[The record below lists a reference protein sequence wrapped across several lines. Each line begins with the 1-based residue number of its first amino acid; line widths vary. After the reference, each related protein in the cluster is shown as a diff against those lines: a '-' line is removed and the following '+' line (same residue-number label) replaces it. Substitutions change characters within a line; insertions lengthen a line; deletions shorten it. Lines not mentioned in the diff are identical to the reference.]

1 MAWTE
6 ALGDDYMKRREFITI
21 LGGAAASPLVW
32 PLAVRAQQAAMPVIG
47 ILHSA
52 LPEPNSH
59 FLEAF
64 RQGLSESGFIEGKN
78 VAFEYRWAENQYDRL
93 PALVADLVGRR
104 VAVIF
109 ADGGTVTALAAKAA
123 TTTIPIVFRIS
134 ADPVKAGL
142 VASFNR
148 PGGNVTGVTVMT
160 NLVIAKR
167 FDLLRDLLPAVRLI
181 GVLLNSNSP
190 ITDTRSIDL
199 QTAASSLG
207 RQVQILTASNE
218 SDLEAVFATLV
229 QQRIGALV
237 VPMDSFFMNQ
247 RDRLAALAARYAV
260 PAIYDQ
266 REFVQAGG
274 LLSYGTSFTDAYR
287 QVGVY
292 VARILKGA
300 RPSELPV
307 LQPTKFELV
316 INLKTAKALG
326 LAIPPR
332 MLVAADEVI
341 E

>member
-1 MAWTE
+1 
-6 ALGDDYMKRREFITI
+6 MKRREFITI
-21 LGGAAASPLVW
+21 LGGAVASPLVC
-32 PLAVRAQQAAMPVIG
+32 PLAVRAQKAAMPVIG

-78 VAFEYRWAENQYDRL
+78 VAIEYRWAENQYDRL
-93 PALVADLVGRR
+93 PALAADLVGRR

-109 ADGGTVTALAAKAA
+109 ADGGTVSVLAAKAA
-123 TTTIPIVFRIS
+123 ATTIPIVFRIS

-160 NLVIAKR
+160 HLAIAKR
-167 FDLLRDLLPAVRLI
+167 FELLRDLLPTARPI

-190 ITDTRSIDL
+190 ITDIRWMDM

-218 SDLEAVFATLV
+218 SGLDAAFATLV

-237 VPMDSFFMNQ
+237 VPMDSFFMSR
-247 RDRLAALAARYAV
+247 RDQLAALAARYAV
-260 PAIYDQ
+260 PAIYEQ
-266 REFVQAGG
+266 REFVLAGG

-287 QVGVY
+287 QAGFY

-300 RPSELPV
+300 KPSELPV
-307 LQPTKFELV
+307 LQPIKFELV

-326 LAIPPR
+326 LAIPPS
-332 MLVAADEVI
+332 MLVAANEVI